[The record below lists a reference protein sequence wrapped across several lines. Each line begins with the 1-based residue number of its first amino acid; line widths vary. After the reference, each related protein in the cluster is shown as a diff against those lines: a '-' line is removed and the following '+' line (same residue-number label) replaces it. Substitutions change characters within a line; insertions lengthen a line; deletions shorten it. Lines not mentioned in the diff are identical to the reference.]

1 MELFSAEFFSALL
14 AIIVIDLV
22 LAGDNAIV
30 IAMAARNLPAH
41 LQKKAVIW
49 GAVGAIAVR
58 SAMTLVVVWLLKI
71 PGLLLVG
78 GALLVW
84 IAYGLLKPKD
94 DDENHGEAS
103 SSFWG
108 AMKTIIIAD
117 AVMGVDNVLAVAGAS
132 HGSYLLVVLG
142 LLISIP
148 IVIWGS
154 TFILRLLERYQS
166 IIYIGA
172 AVLAFTAAKM
182 MLSEPL
188 IKDLPVFENSLF
200 TYLIYLLVVGGV
212 LIAGF
217 IRNQMHLE
225 AKIQERTAK
234 DKDALSMTAP
244 QSSSSQVSSSIKRIL
259 VPVDG
264 SKNSE
269 LAVRHVVNQFFHNS
283 SMEIHL
289 INIQSKL
296 PRHIGR
302 FLSKQSVQEWNQEKS
317 NLALASARTILE
329 THAIP
334 HGVISKTGDRAKII
348 ADEARRLRCDQIV
361 LGTARKNSLTRMLE
375 NSTTNKLIEITNIPV
390 EVVSGESVS
399 PLERWGIPTAGAGI
413 IATLLGV
420 ILD

>member
-41 LQKKAVIW
+41 LQKKAVVW
-49 GAVGAIAVR
+49 GAVGAIVVR
-58 SAMTLVVVWLLKI
+58 SAMTLIVVWLLKI

-94 DDENHGEAS
+94 EDENREEGS

-182 MLSEPL
+182 MMSEPL

-200 TYLIYLLVVGGV
+200 SYLIYLLVVGGV
-212 LIAGF
+212 LVAGF

-225 AKIQERTAK
+225 AKIQERTAQ
-234 DKDALSMTAP
+234 DKETLSMSVL
-244 QSSSSQVSSSIKRIL
+244 QSTSSHGGLSMKRIL
-259 VPVDG
+259 MPVDG

-269 LAVRHVVNQFFHNS
+269 FAVRHVVNQFFHNS
-283 SMEIHL
+283 AMEIHL
-289 INIQSKL
+289 INIQPKL

-302 FLSKQSVQEWNQEKS
+302 FLSKQNVQEWNQEKS
-317 NLALASARTILE
+317 NLALANARMILE
-329 THAIP
+329 SHAIP
-334 HGVISKTGDRAKII
+334 HSVISKTGDRAKII

-361 LGTARKNSLTRMLE
+361 LGTARKNSFTRMLE

-390 EVVSGESVS
+390 EVVSGEVVS